1 MRSCILTVDVE
12 EWFQVEN
19 LKSAISCDNWE
30 TLKSSVALNID
41 HILELFLKHNVQ
53 ATFFILG
60 WVAERNPLMIKRI
73 FDNGHEIASH
83 GYGHKISGSLQNGLL
98 REDIQKSKH
107 ILEDLTGIPITGYRA
122 PNFSVNDEVID
133 IIKDLG
139 FTYDSSYNPFQM
151 HSRYG
156 HFDRYTIRDSNIF
169 NLGNGLFEIPIASYK
184 FGRFHIP
191 IGGGAYFRIF
201 PYVLFKYLALAKG
214 RRDGLYNFYTHP
226 WEFEPDQPRINDISF
241 NHRLRHYTG
250 LKKTANR
257 LEKLIAVF
265 KQKDFKFITMQ
276 EYVKAEIKI
285 RQAVSSSEQ

>member
-1 MRSCILTVDVE
+1 MDVE

>member
-19 LKSAISCDNWE
+19 LKSAISRDNWE

>member
-1 MRSCILTVDVE
+1 MDVE

-19 LKSAISCDNWE
+19 LKSAISRDNWE

>member
-41 HILELFLKHNVQ
+41 HILELFLKHNVK

>member
-1 MRSCILTVDVE
+1 MDVE

-83 GYGHKISGSLQNGLL
+83 GYGHRISGSLQNGLL

>member
-19 LKSAISCDNWE
+19 LKSAISRDNWE

-41 HILELFLKHNVQ
+41 HILELFLKHNIK

-83 GYGHKISGSLQNGLL
+83 GYGHRISGSLQNGLL

-122 PNFSVNDEVID
+122 PNFSVNDKIID

-226 WEFEPDQPRINDISF
+226 WEFEPDQPRINNISF
-241 NHRLRHYTG
+241 GWKN
-250 LKKTANR
+250 
-257 LEKLIAVF
+257 
-265 KQKDFKFITMQ
+265 
-276 EYVKAEIKI
+276 
-285 RQAVSSSEQ
+285 